1 MVLALLAMAATAA
14 GILAATATA
23 SGVKR
28 EHADITLKMGYVT
41 GRAHPYGL
49 AMAQYE
55 RRVEAAS
62 GGRVDIQLTPVYAGG
77 DDVALLNDIA
87 GGTQDGGAVSIAVLP
102 GANINN
108 LIPLQLPF
116 LVDSYE
122 LEQRLIVNS
131 SGIAQQMLRGIERNA
146 KLVPVGLF
154 EGGMR
159 HFVLKNKYVDSLSA
173 LKGVKIRAVPSS
185 HLVDTFRALGAQP
198 QALAV
203 GDVAAAI
210 RSGLVEGAEA
220 NSGLVATF
228 GWHTAGANRISV
240 VNIFPF
246 PAVVMFNK
254 DRFNA
259 LPADIQKILRDEAN
273 DLAAYSISVVKDT
286 TTFPARLCSQG
297 VRYAGVPDKVRNQM
311 VAATKKVIT
320 KYTTKKYRNLAPI
333 VAAILR
339 QKARIK
345 GTPTDAP
352 PSSCI
357 DGPATKFL
365 KKP

>member
-1 MVLALLAMAATAA
+1 MAAIAA

-23 SGVKR
+23 SGIKR
-28 EHADITLKMGYVT
+28 EHADVTLKMGYVT

-49 AMAQYE
+49 AMSQYE

-159 HFVLKNKYVDSLSA
+159 HFVLKNKYVDSLAA

-185 HLVDTFRALGAQP
+185 HLVDT
-198 QALAV
+198 
-203 GDVAAAI
+203 
-210 RSGLVEGAEA
+210 SGLWERSLKRSPWVTWPPPSGA
-220 NSGLVATF
+220 GLSRVPRRTRA
-228 GWHTAGANRISV
+228 WSRRSAGT
-240 VNIFPF
+240 P
-246 PAVVMFNK
+246 
-254 DRFNA
+254 
-259 LPADIQKILRDEAN
+259 
-273 DLAAYSISVVKDT
+273 
-286 TTFPARLCSQG
+286 PARTGS
-297 VRYAGVPDKVRNQM
+297 AW
-311 VAATKKVIT
+311 
-320 KYTTKKYRNLAPI
+320 
-333 VAAILR
+333 
-339 QKARIK
+339 
-345 GTPTDAP
+345 
-352 PSSCI
+352 
-357 DGPATKFL
+357 
-365 KKP
+365 